1 MCENSFCENI
11 QIQFGKIIFPIEW
24 QMWRLHFLKR
34 QSLLCHLH
42 QWRYKNITLWKPHE
56 SLMRWHHIHCYNGFC
71 PSQFVGGG
79 YLLIH
84 TSWYITNNIGLRS
97 INYTAVQQTAVSML
111 TYFWTTNISIFQN
124 FTWNVWYFTWYVLD
138 VLDIIVY
145 VTKTKVPKNA
155 SL

>member
-84 TSWYITNNIGLRS
+84 TSWYITNNIGLAQHKLHCCATNS
-97 INYTAVQQTAVSML
+97 CINAH
-111 TYFWTTNISIFQN
+111 IF
-124 FTWNVWYFTWYVLD
+124 LD
-138 VLDIIVY
+138 HKHINLSKFHVECLICHSVC
-145 VTKTKVPKNA
+145 
-155 SL
+155 S